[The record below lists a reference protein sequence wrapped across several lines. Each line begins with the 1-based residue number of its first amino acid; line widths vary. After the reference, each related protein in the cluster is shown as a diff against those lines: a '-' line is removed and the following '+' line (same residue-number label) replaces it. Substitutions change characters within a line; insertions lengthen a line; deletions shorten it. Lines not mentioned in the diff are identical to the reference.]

1 MPDKTISIVESEN
14 DKDLEEEFAKLIEI
28 AGGNPKAISDS
39 QKQLLKTDAG
49 REKIRQKYASGR
61 RIKKPSAGKLK
72 DDHPLCILTASVLNL
87 KQHKLR
93 KALLNHKKIKAC
105 ENAMGK
111 ILEGFLSGLLGKYG
125 WRWNSGH
132 LFEKTDFVRIK
143 NGDLERLQVKNRS
156 NTENAAAKKGRGD
169 VVMWHRF
176 NPAKGVE
183 NWAALAAYGVSSKD
197 IDAAPEAF
205 REFVRNISARM
216 ARV

>member
-1 MPDKTISIVESEN
+1 MPDNTISIVESEN
-14 DKDLEEEFAKLIEI
+14 DKDLQAEFAVLIEI
-28 AGGNPKAISDS
+28 AGRNPKAISDS

-49 REKIRQKYASGR
+49 RDKISQKYASGR
-61 RIKKPSAGKLK
+61 RIKKPSAAKLK
-72 DDHPLCILTASVLNL
+72 DDYPLHILTASVLNL

-111 ILEGFLSGLLGKYG
+111 ILEGFLSGVLGKYG
-125 WRWNSGH
+125 WRWSSGH

-176 NPAKGVE
+176 NPAKGEE
-183 NWAALAAYGVSSKD
+183 NWAALADYGVSKKD
-197 IDAAPEAF
+197 IDGAQDAF
-205 REFVRNISARM
+205 REFVRDISARL
-216 ARV
+216 ARE